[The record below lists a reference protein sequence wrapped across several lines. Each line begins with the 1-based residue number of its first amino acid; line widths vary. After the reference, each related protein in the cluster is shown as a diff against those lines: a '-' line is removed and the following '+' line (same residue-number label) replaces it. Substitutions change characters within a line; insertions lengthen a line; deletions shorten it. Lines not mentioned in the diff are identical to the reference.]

1 MAKTRTTNWQ
11 RTWPT
16 LVKFILVVLV
26 IGCLYVASA
35 VLIPVTLAV
44 LVTFLLTPPVS
55 ALQRRGFPRTPS
67 VLLVLG
73 AAGLLAV
80 FFGTMLAAQFIQF
93 SAELPTYEQNVI
105 QRIDELQKSSKDS
118 PLARIQ
124 EFVEQISKKAAD
136 DPESGIVDSDEE
148 SAVAVKVV
156 DREGV
161 ATATIFGGLQ
171 TLIEPLASFGLAAV
185 LAIYL
190 LIYREDARSR
200 MLCVVGKGHLTL
212 TTKALDEAGRR
223 ISRFLLAQFIV
234 NLGFGVVVA
243 GGLWLLGIPYALL
256 LGFCA
261 GLLRYI
267 PYIGPWIAAI
277 LPIGLS
283 LLASEGWIAPLG
295 VAALFIVCELLTN
308 LVIEPYVFGQS
319 IGVSQSALI
328 VAIAFWTWL
337 WGPMG
342 LLLAAPLTV
351 CLVVLGKYVP
361 SLRFFDVLLGDEP
374 VLSDEV
380 AFYQRLLARD
390 QDEAADIIRR
400 AAADRSAIALADGI
414 ATPAL
419 VLARQDWD
427 AGLITDDE
435 FEQVV
440 RDVEQIMSEHEFVE
454 FAGSSGADTDKE
466 EGPRPERE
474 LVAVLAIPGQDLAD
488 TIALSLFERF
498 ADLRGYQLETTGTD
512 HLVGE
517 LLDRVEREQPAVVL
531 IAAVPPGGLTHTR
544 YLCKRLRNRF
554 PQVRIVVG
562 RWGATDLETQR
573 QSLNAA
579 GADYLGTT
587 FEKSAAQLAE
597 IAQFARPAHAAPPP
611 IPVSV
616 DNLQIA

>member
-1 MAKTRTTNWQ
+1 VAKTRTTTWQ

-16 LVKFILVVLV
+16 LATFVLV
-26 IGCLYVASA
+26 ILAIGCLYVASA

-44 LVTFLLTPPVS
+44 LVTFLLNPPVS
-55 ALQRRGFPRTPS
+55 ALQRRGLPRTPA

-73 AAGLLAV
+73 GAGLVAAFL
-80 FFGTMLAAQFIQF
+80 GTMLVSQFIQF
-93 SAELPTYEQNVI
+93 SAELPTYEQNVVS
-105 QRIDELQKSSKDS
+105 RIEELQQSSKNS
-118 PLARIQ
+118 PFARIQ
-124 EFVEQISKKAAD
+124 DFVEHISKKAAD
-136 DPESGIVDSDEE
+136 DEELGTVDSEEE

-171 TLIEPLASFGLAAV
+171 NLLEPLASLGLAMV

-200 MLCVVGKGHLTL
+200 MLCIVGKGHLTL

-234 NLGFGVVVA
+234 NLGFGVVIA
-243 GGLWLLGIPYALL
+243 AGLWLLGIPYALL

-267 PYIGPWIAAI
+267 PYIGPWIGAI
-277 LPIGLS
+277 LPLGLS
-283 LLASEGWIAPLG
+283 LLASDGWMAPLG

-400 AAADRSAIALADGI
+400 AAVDRSAIALVDAI
-414 ATPAL
+414 AAPAL
-419 VLARQDWD
+419 VLARQDWE

-440 RDVEQIMSEHEFVE
+440 SDVEQIVSEHEFVD

-466 EGPRPERE
+466 EGPRPARD
-474 LVAVLAIPGQDLAD
+474 LVSVLAIPGQDLAD
-488 TIALSLFERF
+488 TTALSLFQRF
-498 ADLRGYQLETTGTD
+498 ADLRGYQLESTGTD
-512 HLVGE
+512 NLVGE

-544 YLCKRLRNRF
+544 YLCKRLRGRF
-554 PQVRIVVG
+554 PQIRIVVG
-562 RWGATDLETQR
+562 RWGATDLENQR

-579 GADYLGTT
+579 GADYLGST
-587 FEKSAAQLAE
+587 FEKTAAQLAE
-597 IAQFARPAHAAPPP
+597 IAQFARPAQAAPPS
-611 IPVSV
+611 IPLSA

>member
-1 MAKTRTTNWQ
+1 VAKTRTTNWQ

-124 EFVEQISKKAAD
+124 EFVEQISKKAAV

-161 ATATIFGGLQ
+161 PTATIFGGLQ

-554 PQVRIVVG
+554 PQIRIVVG

-597 IAQFARPAHAAPPP
+597 IAQFARPAQAAPPP

>member
-1 MAKTRTTNWQ
+1 VAKTRTTNWQ

-16 LVKFILVVLV
+16 LATFVLVVMV

-44 LVTFLLTPPVS
+44 LVTFLLNPPVS
-55 ALQRRGFPRTPS
+55 ALQRRGLPRTPA

-73 AAGLLAV
+73 GAGLLAT
-80 FFGTMLAAQFIQF
+80 FFGTMLVSQFVQF
-93 SAELPTYEQNVI
+93 SAELPAYEQNVVR
-105 QRIDELQKSSKDS
+105 RIDELKNSSKNS

-124 EFVEQISKKAAD
+124 EFVEHISKKAAD
-136 DPESGIVDSDEE
+136 DSESATVDSGEE
-148 SAVAVKVV
+148 AAVAVKVV

-161 ATATIFGGLQ
+161 ATATVFGGLQ
-171 TLIEPLASFGLAAV
+171 TLLEPLASLGLAAV

-234 NLGFGVVVA
+234 NLGFGVVIA

-283 LLASEGWIAPLG
+283 LLASQGWMAPIG

-380 AFYQRLLARD
+380 TFYQRLLARD
-390 QDEAADIIRR
+390 QDEASDIIRR
-400 AAADRSAIALADGI
+400 AAVERSAIALADAI

-419 VLARQDWD
+419 VLARQDWES
-427 AGLITDDE
+427 GLISDDE

-440 RDVEQIMSEHEFVE
+440 RDVEQIVSEHEFVE
-454 FAGSSGADTDKE
+454 FAGSTGADADKE

-498 ADLRGYQLETTGTD
+498 ADLRGYQLESTGTD

-544 YLCKRLRNRF
+544 YLCKRLRSRF
-554 PQVRIVVG
+554 PQIRIVVG

-587 FEKSAAQLAE
+587 FEKTAAQLAE
-597 IAQFARPAHAAPPP
+597 IAQFARPAHAAPPL
-611 IPVSV
+611 IALSA

>member
-161 ATATIFGGLQ
+161 PTATIFGGLQ

-554 PQVRIVVG
+554 PQIRIVVG

-597 IAQFARPAHAAPPP
+597 IAQFARPAQAAPPP